1 MVKGIT
7 RQAVVVRTPD
17 PELFEQAIFIVRCEV
32 RDGRRS
38 LERQAHGAAQLAP
51 DRRGGSRACM
61 AADGAALSQRLRAG
75 CSYPARGWERYKERA
90 FAGAHCR
97 RDGDHEKRMPPHIL
111 CGGISVRQNIRRIP
125 LNAAE

>member
-32 RDGRRS
+32 RDGVS
-38 LERQAHGAAQLAP
+38 QEDILRQAQQEAGRYVAG
-51 DRRGGSRACM
+51 RTGG
-61 AADGAALSQRLRAG
+61 GG

-111 CGGISVRQNIRRIP
+111 CGGISACQNTRRIP